1 MIIMIKKCAAT
12 LPVYEAGAA
21 RPMNDDDDDEDEVTE
36 KVPKLFPDDGG
47 RII

>member
-1 MIIMIKKCAAT
+1 MIKKCAAT
-12 LPVYEAGAA
+12 LPIYEAGAA
-21 RPMNDDDDDEDEVTE
+21 RPMNDDDDDDVDEVAG

>member
-1 MIIMIKKCAAT
+1 MIVMIKKCAAA
-12 LPVYEAGAA
+12 LPIYDAGAA
-21 RPMNDDDDDEDEVTE
+21 RPMDDDDEDEDEVAV